1 MIPNL
6 KNMFKENKI
15 LAQEKSK
22 MLKNTAFYQFR

>member
-1 MIPNL
+1 
-6 KNMFKENKI
+6 MFKENNI